1 MNILF
6 LQLILYTLICYRIV
20 IFKIEIWKPKLT
32 YLCTVKN
39 KTLQIHIR
47 LKTLSTETDTDFL
60 LVKTDFLNSRD
71 SFEFSPHLFTNQ
83 FLSYFT
89 CSMFTM
95 IFYVAY

>member
-1 MNILF
+1 M
-6 LQLILYTLICYRIV
+6 LQNCDLQNRNLKT
-20 IFKIEIWKPKLT
+20 KT
-32 YLCTVKN
+32 YLFMHIVKN